1 MFYALLP
8 LAIALV
14 ALLLFATPV
23 RAKVW
28 VATGVIVA
36 LAVAALVPAVGVLA
50 GLLSD
55 VQWSIASPVF
65 GVERLSVDALSA
77 LFLVIIAVAGI
88 ATVIYSKGYLSHYLD
103 KKSSAH
109 ISLHYLA
116 LVLLVAA
123 MMGVVISS
131 GGFSF
136 LLAWELMTIASF
148 VLILFDAQRTE
159 VLRAALTYLV
169 MMHVGFILL
178 VAAFAVIVVKVDHIV
193 YFSHIVFY
201 HNSLFPRF
209 CQECIFS
216 FTGS

>member
-116 LVLLVAA
+116 LV
-123 MMGVVISS
+123 
-131 GGFSF
+131 
-136 LLAWELMTIASF
+136 
-148 VLILFDAQRTE
+148 
-159 VLRAALTYLV
+159 
-169 MMHVGFILL
+169 
-178 VAAFAVIVVKVDHIV
+178 
-193 YFSHIVFY
+193 
-201 HNSLFPRF
+201 
-209 CQECIFS
+209 
-216 FTGS
+216 